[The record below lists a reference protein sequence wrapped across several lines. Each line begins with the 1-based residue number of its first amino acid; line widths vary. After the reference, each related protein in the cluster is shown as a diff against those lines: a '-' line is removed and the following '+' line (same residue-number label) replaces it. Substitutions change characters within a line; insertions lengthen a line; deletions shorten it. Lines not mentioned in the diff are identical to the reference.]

1 MTKLTS
7 RAKRNFELSL
17 SARAKENPKAIWQY
31 INSKSKC
38 RPDIGELY
46 VDPQDP
52 KSEKTNDDKEKADI
66 LADFFASVF
75 TGEPLGEVPSLE
87 DREIVTAMKD
97 LIITEKSVKKL
108 LKNLNINKSPGM
120 DGLHPRL
127 LRELADVLAEPLC
140 VIFDRSVKM
149 QQIPNEWK
157 KARISAIFKKGNK
170 SLAGNYRPVS
180 LTSVVCKQ
188 MEKLVREHIIDHMNI
203 NNLFNVCV
211 SHEISGCQD
220 CR

>member
-1 MTKLTS
+1 
-7 RAKRNFELSL
+7 
-17 SARAKENPKAIWQY
+17 
-31 INSKSKC
+31 
-38 RPDIGELY
+38 
-46 VDPQDP
+46 
-52 KSEKTNDDKEKADI
+52 
-66 LADFFASVF
+66 
-75 TGEPLGEVPSLE
+75 
-87 DREIVTAMKD
+87 MKD

-180 LTSVVCKQ
+180 LTSVVCQQ
-188 MEKLVREHIIDHMNI
+188 MEKSVREHIIDHMNI
-203 NNLFNVCV
+203 NNLFTNKQYGFM
-211 SHEISGCQD
+211 SGRSTSLQLLAVLD
-220 CR
+220 KWTEALEAGLSGLHIYGLPNSI